1 MKAAIFLSISVALL
15 AGCASGPKVV
25 GKWEGS
31 RDWKA
36 IGTQNEEVSRALAGV
51 MLELR
56 PNQTFVLQ
64 DGGVPFEGTYV
75 VSGKDIR
82 FEVLQ
87 IMNRPVGIQPEG
99 TQKAAAFSAEVNDGK
114 IYFRAAGEKSAVVLE
129 PKAPEPARQ

>member
-51 MLELR
+51 ILELR
-56 PNQTFVLQ
+56 PNQTFLLQ
-64 DGGVPFEGTYV
+64 DGGIPFEGTYV
-75 VSGKDIR
+75 VSANEIR
-82 FEVLQ
+82 FDVLQ
-87 IMNRPVGIQPEG
+87 IMNRPVGVQPEG
-99 TQKAAAFSAEVNDGK
+99 TQKTAAFTAEVKDSK
-114 IYFRAAGEKSAVVLE
+114 IYFRAIDEKDAVVLE
-129 PKAPEPARQ
+129 PKVPEPAQP